1 MQLLKIATKEQATA
15 FAKQWKHRNIHHIID
30 EVHAS
35 FAADFANV
43 IVTSFVENQM
53 ARAKAAAAP
62 QVALAGEYA
71 KVSK

>member
-1 MQLLKIATKEQATA
+1 MQLLKIATAEQASA

-30 EVHAS
+30 EVHAN

-53 ARAKAAAAP
+53 KKAAEAAKP
-62 QVALAGEYA
+62 
-71 KVSK
+71 KVVLQ

>member
-1 MQLLKIATKEQATA
+1 MQLLKIATTAQAIA

-43 IVTSFVENQM
+43 ILTSFVEQQM
-53 ARAKAAAAP
+53 LKAKAAAAP
-62 QVALAGEYA
+62 KIISTEG
-71 KVSK
+71 

>member
-1 MQLLKIATKEQATA
+1 MQLLKVATVQQALD

-30 EVHAS
+30 EVHAA

-53 ARAKAAAAP
+53 AKAKAAAAP
-62 QVALAGEYA
+62 RVICTETT
-71 KVSK
+71 

>member
-1 MQLLKIATKEQATA
+1 MQLLKIATKEQASV

-43 IVTSFVENQM
+43 IVTSFVEQQM
-53 ARAKAAAAP
+53 QKAKAAAAP
-62 QVALAGEYA
+62 
-71 KVSK
+71 KIVSTEG

>member
-30 EVHAS
+30 EVHTS

-43 IVTSFVENQM
+43 VVTSFVEQQM
-53 ARAKAAAAP
+53 ARAQAAAAKKIIST
-62 QVALAGEYA
+62 EE
-71 KVSK
+71 